1 MTPSRTV
8 DVAMVAIRAGML
20 VLTTSRPLAV
30 PMMTQKNR
38 TTSIA
43 RYGFIMIPSF
53 VEMSF
58 AQKTAAKE
66 TVAPMER
73 SMCAVKRANIMPVA
87 QMPMIET

>member
-1 MTPSRTV
+1 
-8 DVAMVAIRAGML
+8 MVAIRAGML
-20 VLTTSRPLAV
+20 VLTTRRPLAV